1 MDTRFL
7 ESLVT
12 VVEQGSIAE
21 AARRLNLTPA
31 AITQRI
37 QALERELG
45 TALLMRS
52 GRTVRP
58 TEAGA
63 RMVERGRGLLMEVR
77 DLKAHAVDTGM
88 AGELRLGAVAT
99 ALNGMLPDILAALA
113 RSYPRLTVHMVP
125 GTSDYLLSQ
134 VQAGALDAA
143 IIAEPD
149 YGLAKT
155 CGWRVLR
162 EEPLVV
168 LAPRA
173 MPGDDA
179 HALLREQPYIRY
191 DRNTYGG
198 RIADRYLRAQDI
210 QPTVRFEL
218 TSLSAIALLVDRG
231 LGVALVPDWPPPWPE
246 GLSLKKLPIADP
258 SCVRRLGLLWYKAS
272 ARLRLVNALLEQ
284 AARPGQAAAVGATSH
299 QL

>member
-1 MDTRFL
+1 
-7 ESLVT
+7 
-12 VVEQGSIAE
+12 
-21 AARRLNLTPA
+21 
-31 AITQRI
+31 
-37 QALERELG
+37 
-45 TALLMRS
+45 
-52 GRTVRP
+52 
-58 TEAGA
+58 
-63 RMVERGRGLLMEVR
+63 
-77 DLKAHAVDTGM
+77 
-88 AGELRLGAVAT
+88 
-99 ALNGMLPDILAALA
+99 
-113 RSYPRLTVHMVP
+113 
-125 GTSDYLLSQ
+125 
-134 VQAGALDAA
+134 VQSGALDAA
-143 IIAEPD
+143 IIVEPD

-173 MPGDDA
+173 MAGDDA
-179 HALLREQPYIRY
+179 HALLRKAPYIRY

-198 RIADRYLRAQDI
+198 RIADRYLHAHDI

-284 AARPGQAAAVGATSH
+284 AARPHAG
-299 QL
+299 

>member
-1 MDTRFL
+1 MDTHFL
-7 ESLVT
+7 ETLVN

-21 AARRLNLTPA
+21 AARRLNVTPA
-31 AITQRI
+31 AVTQRI

-52 GRTVRP
+52 GRTVKP

-63 RMVERGRGLLMEVR
+63 KVVERAHALLREVR
-77 DLKAHAVDTGM
+77 DLKAHAVEGGM
-88 AGELRLGAVAT
+88 AGELRLGAIST
-99 ALNGMLPDILAALA
+99 ALVGMLPDILAALA
-113 RSYPRLTVHMVP
+113 KRYPRLTVHMVP
-125 GTSDYLLSQ
+125 GTSDQLLCQ
-134 VQAGALDAA
+134 VQDGALDAA
-143 IIAEPD
+143 IIVEPE

-168 LAPRA
+168 LAPQSLA
-173 MPGDDA
+173 AGDA
-179 HALLREQPYIRY
+179 HAALREQPYIRY

-198 RIADRYLRAQDI
+198 RIADRYLRQQGLEPA
-210 QPTVRFEL
+210 VRFEL

-231 LGVALVPDWPPPWPE
+231 LGVALVPDWPRPWPE

-258 SCVRRLGLLWYKAS
+258 ACVRRLGLLWFKAS
-272 ARLRLVNALLEQ
+272 ARLRLVNALLDE
-284 AARPGQAAAVGATSH
+284 AVGT
-299 QL
+299 QGG